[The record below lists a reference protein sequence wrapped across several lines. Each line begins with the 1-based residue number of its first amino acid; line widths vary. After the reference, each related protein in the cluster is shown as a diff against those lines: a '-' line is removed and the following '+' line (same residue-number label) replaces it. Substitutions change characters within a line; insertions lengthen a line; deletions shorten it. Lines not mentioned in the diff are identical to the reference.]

1 MMRSASFSVRS
12 SEREQ
17 ILIITSEVARALRD
31 LSTGSG
37 LCTIFTPHT
46 TAAITVNENADP
58 DVPADLV
65 RALRALVPKV
75 RFDHAEGNSDAHFL
89 ASLIGPSVTL
99 PFEAGRL
106 RLGRWQ
112 GVFFVELDG
121 PRHRTVELHAVE

>member
-1 MMRSASFSVRS
+1 MRSASFSVRS

-17 ILIITSEVARALRD
+17 ILIITSDVARELRG

-65 RALRALVPKV
+65 RALRALVPNV

-99 PFEAGRL
+99 PFEEGRL

-121 PRHRTVELHAVE
+121 PRKREVELHVVE

>member
-1 MMRSASFSVRS
+1 VKSASFSVRS

-17 ILIITSEVARALRD
+17 ILIITGEVARELRT
-31 LSTGSG
+31 LSAGSG

-89 ASLIGPSVTL
+89 SSLIGPSVTL
-99 PFEAGRL
+99 PFEAGHL

-112 GVFFVELDG
+112 GIFFVELDG
-121 PRHRTVELHAVE
+121 PRKRTVELHVLE